1 MVGRRPL
8 PPAVHRDRREV
19 RRSAVVVRPRGHR
32 RHGECARRGHR
43 RRGARAPAGPDRPSP
58 ELRARDRDRAD
69 RHGRLVPVAR
79 ERLMDLT
86 ALPILSIVTFL
97 PLIGLLVIA
106 FAPASAARPLALA
119 TGLITFAVSLVLL
132 LGYEPGRPGFQFV
145 ETLSWIPV
153 FGIEYKLGADGLSV
167 ALVVLTT
174 LLTWIAILASFA
186 PIKIRIKEYMISFLI
201 LEVGLIGVFIALDT
215 FLFYIFWEIVLVP
228 MYLIIGIWGGANRIY
243 ATIKFVLYTLVG
255 SLLMLVAI
263 LATAFA
269 YQAGHGGSWTGAF
282 DFEALRQY
290 AGTGGFADG
299 LQLLSFIAFFLAFAI
314 KVPMFPFH
322 TWLPDAHT
330 EAPTAGSVMLA
341 AIMLKLGA
349 YGFIRFAVPL
359 YPDAAHTFAPVIIVL
374 SLIAI
379 IYGAIVALVQPD
391 LKRLVAYS
399 SVSHMGFVTLGIFV
413 FNRQGMDGA
422 ILQMVNHGLITGALF
437 LLVGVI
443 YERTH
448 DRTIAKMGGAAAAMP
463 IYAVALGFFVFASGG
478 LPGLSGFVGEFL
490 ALVGAFEYSPWVAAI
505 ATVCMILAAGYLLW
519 MFQRIAFGE
528 VSEFFKSLGQHLTD
542 MTPTE
547 ILTLAP
553 LAALTV
559 VFGLFPGLVLGL
571 VKGTVTAVLDE
582 VGRQGVAEIPPQTAL
597 IALAIPILYVVGRL
611 IWVARI
617 DLGGRGGSGSTDT
630 ALVETHAPEPAS

>member
-19 RRSAVVVRPRGHR
+19 RRSAVVVRPRGDR
-32 RHGECARRGHR
+32 RHGECARRGDR

-69 RHGRLVPVAR
+69 RHGRLVPVAG

-97 PLIGLLVIA
+97 PLIGVLVIA
-106 FAPASAARPLALA
+106 FAPAPAARPLALA

-167 ALVVLTT
+167 SLVVLTT
-174 LLTWIAILASFA
+174 LLTWIAILASFK
-186 PIKIRIKEYMISFLI
+186 PIQTRIKEYMISFLV
-201 LEVGLIGVFIALDT
+201 LEVGMIGVFLALDT

-228 MYLIIGIWGGANRIY
+228 MYLIIGIWGGSNRIY

-255 SLLMLVAI
+255 SLLMLVAT

-269 YQAGHGGSWTGAF
+269 YQAGHAGSWTGAF
-282 DFEALRQY
+282 DFEALKAF

-299 LQLLSFIAFFLAFAI
+299 LQLLAFIAFFLAFAI

-330 EAPTAGSVMLA
+330 EAPTAGSVILA

-359 YPDAAHTFAPVIIVL
+359 YPDAAQTFAPVIIVL

-379 IYGAIVALVQPD
+379 IYGAILALVQPD
-391 LKRLVAYS
+391 LKKLVAYS

-413 FNRQGMDGA
+413 FTEQGLQGA
-422 ILQMVNHGLITGALF
+422 VLQMINHGLITGALF

-448 DRTIAKMGGAAAAMP
+448 DRTIAKMGGLSAKTPVWAA
-463 IYAVALGFFVFASGG
+463 VFGFFVFASAG

-490 ALVGAFEYSPWVAAI
+490 VLVGTFEVLPYAAAVAAF
-505 ATVCMILAAGYLLW
+505 VMILAAGYLLF
-519 MFQRIAFGE
+519 MYGRIVFGE
-528 VSEFFKSLGQHLTD
+528 VSAFLEGLGDHLTD
-542 MTPTE
+542 MTPIE
-547 ILTLAP
+547 VLTLVP
-553 LAALTV
+553 LGTLV
-559 VFGLFPGLVLGL
+559 VIFGLKPGLLL
-571 VKGTVTAVLDE
+571 NLFRSTIPETLETVTRA
-582 VGRQGVAEIPPQTAL
+582 APIAIPPG
-597 IALAIPILYVVGRL
+597 IALGIFGLLAILIL
-611 IWVARI
+611 ARTVWAMVHPRTV
-617 DLGGRGGSGSTDT
+617 L
-630 ALVETHAPEPAS
+630 EPAPEGGAAH